1 MRLRGKAKAILLL
14 LLAVMITGGVAGVSR
29 LHAEESTGYYLGP
42 EDVISV
48 EVWGHPD
55 LQLRE
60 ATVLPDGSVF
70 VPLVGKVNV
79 TGKTVEEVTAMLE
92 EEFSRL
98 LVDPRVIVTVVK
110 PKAIRVT
117 VTGQVNR
124 PGIYELKPGSGVGEA
139 IAMAGGPTQRAEL
152 GKVLVSSRETGKEIK
167 VKMGRRYHFSNEP
180 GKDLELADGDRVFVP
195 ETWVPDSEKVYRYLT
210 ILSLIIGFV
219 NL

>member
-1 MRLRGKAKAILLL
+1 MRLTGKVKIILLM
-14 LLAVMITGGVAGVSR
+14 LLAVVITGDIFGVFR
-29 LHAEESTGYYLGP
+29 LHAEEAAGYHLGP

-60 ATVLPDGSVF
+60 ATVLPDGSIF
-70 VPLVGKVNV
+70 VPLVGKVDV
-79 TGKTVEEVTAMLE
+79 AGKTVEEVTRMLE
-92 EEFSRL
+92 ADFSQL

-110 PKAIRVT
+110 PKTIRVT

-124 PGIYELKPGSGVGEA
+124 PGVYDLKPGSGVGEA

-152 GKVLVSSRETGKEIK
+152 GKVLVSSRETGEEIK
-167 VKMGRRYHFSNEP
+167 VKVGRRYHFSNEP
-180 GKDLELADGDRVFVP
+180 GSDLELADGDRVFVP

-210 ILSLIIGFV
+210 ILSLLIGFA

>member
-1 MRLRGKAKAILLL
+1 MRLSRVKAILLL
-14 LLAVMITGGVAGVSR
+14 LLTVMITGEIPGVFR
-29 LHAEESTGYYLGP
+29 LHAEEPTGYYLGP
-42 EDVISV
+42 EDVISI

-55 LQLRE
+55 LELRE
-60 ATVLPDGSVF
+60 ATVLPDGTVF
-70 VPLVGKVNV
+70 VPLVGKVDV
-79 TGKTVEEVTAMLE
+79 TGKTVEEVTALLE

-110 PKAIRVT
+110 PKTIQVT

-124 PGIYELKPGSGVGEA
+124 PGIYELKPGSSVSEA

-152 GKVLVSSRETGKEIK
+152 RKVLVSSRETGKEIK
-167 VKMGRRYHFSNEP
+167 VKVGRRYHFSNEP
-180 GKDLELADGDRVFVP
+180 GSDLELADGDRVFVP

-210 ILSLIIGFV
+210 ILSLIIGFM